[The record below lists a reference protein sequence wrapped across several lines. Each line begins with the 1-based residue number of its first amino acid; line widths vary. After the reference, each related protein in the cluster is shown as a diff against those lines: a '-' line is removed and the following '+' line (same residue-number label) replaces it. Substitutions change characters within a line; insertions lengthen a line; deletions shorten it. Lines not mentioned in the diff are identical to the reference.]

1 MKKIGWYFIIFIV
14 VFLFISYWVFNDTKQ
29 YFNEDFGIETYVSLK
44 DMDSDGIDDQTDIL
58 KNAKKY
64 IAKKP
69 KYKSNYYSTGYPTDE
84 YGVCT
89 DVVGYALKES
99 GYNIMSLVNQHIK
112 NNKNLYNIDKVDINI
127 DFRRVRNL
135 DVYFKNTAIVLTND
149 IYDIK
154 SFQGGDIVVFKNHIG
169 IVSDRRNKK
178 GINYV
183 IHHSSKYQIFYE
195 QDILEQNKVI
205 GHYRIS

>member
-1 MKKIGWYFIIFIV
+1 MKKVVCYLIMFIII
-14 VFLFISYWVFNDTKQ
+14 FLLFSYWVFSYTKK
-29 YFNEDFGIETYVSLK
+29 YFNEDFKIETYVSSK
-44 DMDSDGIDDQTDIL
+44 DLDFDGIDDQTDIL
-58 KNAKKY
+58 QNAKKY
-64 IAKKP
+64 VAKKP
-69 KYKSNYYSTGYPTDE
+69 KYKSKYYSTGYPNDE

-99 GYNIMSLVNQHIK
+99 GYDIMSLVNQHIK
-112 NNKNLYNIDKVDINI
+112 SNKKLYNIDKIDLNI

-135 DVYFKNTAIVLTND
+135 DVYFKNTAIILTND

-154 SFQGGDIVVFKNHIG
+154 AFQGGDIVVFKNHIG

-178 GINYV
+178 GISYV
-183 IHHSSKYQIFYE
+183 IHHSGKYQISYE
-195 QDILEQNKVI
+195 EDILEKNEVI